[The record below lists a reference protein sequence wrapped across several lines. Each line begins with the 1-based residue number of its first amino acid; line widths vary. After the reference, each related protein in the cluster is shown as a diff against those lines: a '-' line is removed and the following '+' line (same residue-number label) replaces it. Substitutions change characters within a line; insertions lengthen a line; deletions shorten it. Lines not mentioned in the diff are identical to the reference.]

1 MIARQREPLPAVHD
15 MPRVLVVA
23 DKFPPTIGGIQTF
36 ACRLTAGLPP
46 DRAVVL
52 APAQPGDSEFD
63 RTLGFPVIRTEH
75 GMITSPRGR
84 RELRAAV
91 RAHGCEVAWFPTAA
105 PLGVLAPVLREAGVE
120 RVVASSHGHEV
131 AWSRLPFGRLLVSTV
146 GARVDVLTY
155 LTEFTR
161 RRLAAVTPPGTELAR
176 LTGGVDAERFQPG
189 AGGDEIRRGL
199 GWSDEPVVIC
209 VARLVTRKGQDTLIR
224 GWHDVR
230 RRHPHARLLLVGGGP
245 AEDRLRRLAARAG
258 VSDGVH
264 FAGPVPDEILP
275 AYLDAADVF
284 AMPSRTRLCGLDLE
298 GLGLSALEGAASGL
312 PVITGAQGGAPDVV
326 IPGHTGVAVNGHDR
340 TAVAAAVIDL
350 LDDPRQA
357 ERMGAA
363 GRAWMQAAWSWE
375 TLSLRLAGILS
386 GQAPTGAGGAAD
398 GADGADAIWTA
409 ADAEDEADA
418 VAGARA
424 RAAVAVGG
432 ARVGMTTVPERGD
445 GR

>member
-1 MIARQREPLPAVHD
+1 MIARQREPLPTVHD
-15 MPRVLVVA
+15 LPRVLVVA

-52 APAQPGDSEFD
+52 APAQPGDAEFD
-63 RTLGFPVIRTEH
+63 GTLGFPVIRTEH

-84 RELRAAV
+84 RALRAAV
-91 RAHGCEVAWFPTAA
+91 REHGCEVAWFPTAA
-105 PLGVLAPVLREAGVE
+105 PLGVLAPALREAGVE

-131 AWSRLPFGRLLVSTV
+131 AWSRLPLGRQLVSTV

-161 RRLAAVTPPGTELAR
+161 RRLAAITPSGTRLAR
-176 LTGGVDAERFQPG
+176 LTGGVDTERFQPG

-245 AEDRLRRLAARAG
+245 AEDRLRRLAARSG
-258 VSDGVH
+258 VADGVH

-284 AMPSRTRLCGLDLE
+284 AMPSRTRLFGLDLE

-326 IPGHTGVAVNGHDR
+326 IPGRTGVAVDGHDR
-340 TAVAAAVIDL
+340 TAVAAAVVDL
-350 LDDPRQA
+350 LDDPQRRA
-357 ERMGAA
+357 RMGAA
-363 GRAWMQAAWSWE
+363 GRAWMRAAWGWD
-375 TLSLRLAGILS
+375 TLSGRLADILG
-386 GQAPTGAGGAAD
+386 GQTIDGPATDRPGTDAPG
-398 GADGADAIWTA
+398 
-409 ADAEDEADA
+409 A
-418 VAGARA
+418 VAWAGAP
-424 RAAVAVGG
+424 AAVGDD
-432 ARVGMTTVPERGD
+432 RVGVTVPERGD